1 MTELKFED
9 MTAAASGDRQNML
22 GKLLYFSLPSV
33 LVDKND
39 LRQLCVDMNIPYAG
53 GNRLSVSDAFR
64 SATGDVRD
72 RIISEEYGERRIYQI
87 YCRDNRRISDSVIS
101 RELVK
106 ETMHQET
113 NQYEKLANI
122 SYDKDSQIFSY
133 DNLAYDSQIDAMAYC
148 RRAEELFE
156 LYQRCANRR
165 QVETICV
172 NFLRI
177 LESTKLS
184 VNGHLYFVPRHN
196 MEKVDIF
203 EDFVAELSQLSRNQT
218 HLMANSIYTSRGC
231 PRKCPFCA
239 VKTLE
244 PTFYE
249 CQNVREQIERVDEK
263 FGSKKNLLI
272 MDNNILFA
280 PHLAKTIDTL
290 VLLGFGAENNH
301 AKKSNEM
308 AIMLRSLSARKAI
321 GKSYEHL
328 LKRIKNKF
336 LSINEKRI
344 NKDDSRKLQEI
355 SQTIIDD
362 ERFVT
367 TLHDEYEFICD
378 FFGRYDYH
386 KITRYVDFNQGLDAR
401 FFTAEKACLL
411 AKGALKPC
419 RIAFDDIR
427 TKKEYFHAM
436 ELADQSGIRHF
447 SNYILYNYTDAP
459 EDLWNRLFMNVDF
472 CERHK
477 EIKSLFSFPMK
488 YASIE
493 YTDRSY
499 IGELWNK
506 KYLRSINVI
515 LNVTSGVVA
524 KEKDFFFRAFGQ
536 DTEEYLEILS
546 MPDDFIRYRD
556 YFEKNGLIER
566 WKEEYRRL
574 TIEQQT
580 ELIEL
585 LSEVKSEVHVEE
597 EPHTITLDPILAFYG
612 VNKRRME
619 KNEAYYLR
627 LLGAN

>member
-1 MTELKFED
+1 MEHILLVEPNYKNKYPPIGLMKISTYYKNKGDFVSFHKGLLSSAEVETYDKVFITTLFTFDFDICVEAIRYYAAIVGIDNVFVGGIAATIMPERFKEAIPGVHILKGQLVNSDVLGYPDNVNIDILELD
-9 MTAAASGDRQNML
+9 YDIL
-22 GKLLYFSLPSV
+22 W
-33 LVDKND
+33 D
-39 LRQLCVDMNIPYAG
+39 
-53 GNRLSVSDAFR
+53 
-64 SATGDVRD
+64 
-72 RIISEEYGERRIYQI
+72 
-87 YCRDNRRISDSVIS
+87 
-101 RELVK
+101 
-106 ETMHQET
+106 
-113 NQYEKLANI
+113 I
-122 SYDKDSQIFSY
+122 SYEYPAADS
-133 DNLAYDSQIDAMAYC
+133 
-148 RRAEELFE
+148 
-156 LYQRCANRR
+156 
-165 QVETICV
+165 
-172 NFLRI
+172 
-177 LESTKLS
+177 
-184 VNGHLYFVPRHN
+184 YF
-196 MEKVDIF
+196 
-203 EDFVAELSQLSRNQT
+203 
-218 HLMANSIYTSRGC
+218 IYTSRGC

-290 VLLGFGAENNH
+290 VFLGFGAENNH

-344 NKDDSRKLQEI
+344 SKDDSRKLQEI

-411 AKGALKPC
+411 AKIALKPC

-627 LLGAN
+627 LFDAN

>member
-1 MTELKFED
+1 MEHILLVEPNYKNKYPPIGLMKISTYYKNKGDFVSFHKGLLSSAEVETYDKVFITTLFTFDFDICVEAIRYYAAIVGIDNVFVGGIAATIMPERFKEAIPGVHILKGQLVNSDVLGYPDNVNIDILELD
-9 MTAAASGDRQNML
+9 YDIL
-22 GKLLYFSLPSV
+22 W
-33 LVDKND
+33 D
-39 LRQLCVDMNIPYAG
+39 
-53 GNRLSVSDAFR
+53 
-64 SATGDVRD
+64 
-72 RIISEEYGERRIYQI
+72 
-87 YCRDNRRISDSVIS
+87 
-101 RELVK
+101 
-106 ETMHQET
+106 
-113 NQYEKLANI
+113 I
-122 SYDKDSQIFSY
+122 SYEYPAADS
-133 DNLAYDSQIDAMAYC
+133 
-148 RRAEELFE
+148 
-156 LYQRCANRR
+156 
-165 QVETICV
+165 
-172 NFLRI
+172 
-177 LESTKLS
+177 
-184 VNGHLYFVPRHN
+184 YF
-196 MEKVDIF
+196 
-203 EDFVAELSQLSRNQT
+203 
-218 HLMANSIYTSRGC
+218 IYTSRGC

-411 AKGALKPC
+411 AKVALKPC

-627 LLGAN
+627 LFDAN

>member
-1 MTELKFED
+1 MEHILLVEPNYKNKYPPIGLMKISTYYKNKGDFVSFHKGLLSSAEVETYDKVFITTLFTFDFDICVEAIRYYAAIVGIDNVFVGGIAATIMPERFKEAIPGVHILKGQLVNSDVLGYPDNVNIDILELD
-9 MTAAASGDRQNML
+9 YDIL
-22 GKLLYFSLPSV
+22 W
-33 LVDKND
+33 D
-39 LRQLCVDMNIPYAG
+39 
-53 GNRLSVSDAFR
+53 
-64 SATGDVRD
+64 
-72 RIISEEYGERRIYQI
+72 
-87 YCRDNRRISDSVIS
+87 
-101 RELVK
+101 
-106 ETMHQET
+106 
-113 NQYEKLANI
+113 I
-122 SYDKDSQIFSY
+122 SYEYPAADS
-133 DNLAYDSQIDAMAYC
+133 
-148 RRAEELFE
+148 
-156 LYQRCANRR
+156 
-165 QVETICV
+165 
-172 NFLRI
+172 
-177 LESTKLS
+177 
-184 VNGHLYFVPRHN
+184 YF
-196 MEKVDIF
+196 
-203 EDFVAELSQLSRNQT
+203 
-218 HLMANSIYTSRGC
+218 IYTSRGC

-290 VLLGFGAENNH
+290 VFLGFGAENNH

-411 AKGALKPC
+411 AKVALKPC

>member
-1 MTELKFED
+1 MEHILLVEPNYKNKYPPIGLMKISTYYKNKGDFVSFHKGLLSSIEVETYDKVFITTLFTFDFDICVEAIRYYAAIVGIDNVFVGGIAATIMPERFKEAIPGVHILKGQLVNSDVLGYPDNVNIDILELD
-9 MTAAASGDRQNML
+9 YDIL
-22 GKLLYFSLPSV
+22 W
-33 LVDKND
+33 D
-39 LRQLCVDMNIPYAG
+39 
-53 GNRLSVSDAFR
+53 
-64 SATGDVRD
+64 
-72 RIISEEYGERRIYQI
+72 
-87 YCRDNRRISDSVIS
+87 
-101 RELVK
+101 
-106 ETMHQET
+106 
-113 NQYEKLANI
+113 I
-122 SYDKDSQIFSY
+122 SYEYPAADS
-133 DNLAYDSQIDAMAYC
+133 
-148 RRAEELFE
+148 
-156 LYQRCANRR
+156 
-165 QVETICV
+165 
-172 NFLRI
+172 
-177 LESTKLS
+177 
-184 VNGHLYFVPRHN
+184 YF
-196 MEKVDIF
+196 
-203 EDFVAELSQLSRNQT
+203 
-218 HLMANSIYTSRGC
+218 IYTSRGC

-411 AKGALKPC
+411 AKVALKPC

-574 TIEQQT
+574 TTEQKT

-612 VNKRRME
+612 VNRRRME

>member
-1 MTELKFED
+1 MEHILLVEPNYKNKYPPIGLMKISTYYKNKGDFVSFHKGLLSSAEVETYDKVFITTLFTFDFDICVEAIRYYAAIVGIDNVFVGGIAATIMPERFKEAIPGVHILKGQLVNSDVLGYPDNVNIDILELD
-9 MTAAASGDRQNML
+9 YDIL
-22 GKLLYFSLPSV
+22 W
-33 LVDKND
+33 D
-39 LRQLCVDMNIPYAG
+39 
-53 GNRLSVSDAFR
+53 
-64 SATGDVRD
+64 
-72 RIISEEYGERRIYQI
+72 
-87 YCRDNRRISDSVIS
+87 
-101 RELVK
+101 
-106 ETMHQET
+106 
-113 NQYEKLANI
+113 I
-122 SYDKDSQIFSY
+122 SYEYPAADS
-133 DNLAYDSQIDAMAYC
+133 
-148 RRAEELFE
+148 
-156 LYQRCANRR
+156 
-165 QVETICV
+165 
-172 NFLRI
+172 
-177 LESTKLS
+177 
-184 VNGHLYFVPRHN
+184 YF
-196 MEKVDIF
+196 
-203 EDFVAELSQLSRNQT
+203 
-218 HLMANSIYTSRGC
+218 IYTSRGC

-411 AKGALKPC
+411 AKVALKPC

>member
-1 MTELKFED
+1 MEHILLVEPNYKNKYPPIGLMKISTYYKNKGDFVSFHKGLLSSIEVETYDKVFITTLFTFDFDICVEAIRYYAAIVGIDNVFVGGIAATIMPKRFEEAIPGVHILKGQLINSDVLGYPDNVNIDILELD
-9 MTAAASGDRQNML
+9 YDIL
-22 GKLLYFSLPSV
+22 W
-33 LVDKND
+33 D
-39 LRQLCVDMNIPYAG
+39 
-53 GNRLSVSDAFR
+53 
-64 SATGDVRD
+64 
-72 RIISEEYGERRIYQI
+72 
-87 YCRDNRRISDSVIS
+87 
-101 RELVK
+101 
-106 ETMHQET
+106 
-113 NQYEKLANI
+113 I
-122 SYDKDSQIFSY
+122 SYEYPAADS
-133 DNLAYDSQIDAMAYC
+133 
-148 RRAEELFE
+148 
-156 LYQRCANRR
+156 
-165 QVETICV
+165 
-172 NFLRI
+172 
-177 LESTKLS
+177 
-184 VNGHLYFVPRHN
+184 YF
-196 MEKVDIF
+196 
-203 EDFVAELSQLSRNQT
+203 
-218 HLMANSIYTSRGC
+218 IYSSRGC

-290 VLLGFGAENNH
+290 VSLGFGAENNH

-308 AIMLRSLSARKAI
+308 AIMLHSLSARKAI
-321 GKSYEHL
+321 GKSYKHL

-336 LSINEKRI
+336 ISINEKRI

-362 ERFVT
+362 EKFVT

-401 FFTAEKACLL
+401 FFTAEKARLL
-411 AKGALKPC
+411 AKVALKPC

-427 TKKEYFHAM
+427 TKKEYFNAM

-459 EDLWNRLFMNVDF
+459 KDLWNRLFMNVDF

-493 YTDRSY
+493 HTDRSY

-536 DTEEYLEILS
+536 NTEEYLEILS

-566 WKEEYRRL
+566 WKVEYRRL
-574 TIEQQT
+574 TTEQET

-585 LSEVKSEVHVEE
+585 LSEVKSEVHVGE
-597 EPHTITLDPILAFYG
+597 EPHTNTLDPILAFYG
-612 VNKRRME
+612 VNRRRME